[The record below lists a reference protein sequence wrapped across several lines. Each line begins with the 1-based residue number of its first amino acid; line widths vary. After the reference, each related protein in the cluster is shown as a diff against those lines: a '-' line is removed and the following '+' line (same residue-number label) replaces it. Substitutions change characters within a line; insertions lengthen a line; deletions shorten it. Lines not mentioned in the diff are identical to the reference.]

1 MLSKKTIIFKQS
13 ILNNTKTIA
22 SIAVYDVLLEKI
34 MKPNEQRIKDMEK
47 IKEIVKFQDKYYKTH
62 NVFNFLGLINIHC
75 CKEDNRNYL
84 VDGQHRF
91 AAATELVKMGY
102 NPILNF
108 ELIEVDTLK
117 QLSENYKMINKNT
130 ELPDFPYDIDK
141 NIPEQTAQYFFTEFP
156 NIWKSGKKPQRPFMN
171 KNHFQEALG
180 YLTFKLNSILNKSID
195 VEDLKLLILEKN
207 EKMSHWP
214 VLSYET
220 NIRKMKKWPEY
231 KQKADKLKFYLG
243 MYPMVG
249 EDYTYNWVKDIIKE
263 TTGEIIQK
271 KKRKK
276 RKKKIPQLIREK
288 VWTTYMGNVT
298 SGKCYCCRTT
308 DLKQLTNYQCGHV
321 TSEKDG
327 GTLDIGNLRPICGS
341 CNSSMGTMS
350 MRKYISTYFPTNL
363 TLFDNIIMIKSLDN
377 KLVKKKGFLSKLFL

>member
-1 MLSKKTIIFKQS
+1 
-13 ILNNTKTIA
+13 
-22 SIAVYDVLLEKI
+22 
-34 MKPNEQRIKDMEK
+34 
-47 IKEIVKFQDKYYKTH
+47 
-62 NVFNFLGLINIHC
+62 
-75 CKEDNRNYL
+75 
-84 VDGQHRF
+84 
-91 AAATELVKMGY
+91 
-102 NPILNF
+102 
-108 ELIEVDTLK
+108 
-117 QLSENYKMINKNT
+117 MINKNT

-271 KKRKK
+271 KKKK

-341 CNSSMGTMS
+341 CNSSMGTKH
-350 MRKYISTYFPTNL
+350 MRQYMLENYPKNIYD
-363 TLFDNIIMIKSLDN
+363 FDNSISP
-377 KLVKKKGFLSKLFL
+377 VKKKKFLGMF